1 MRNLIYFLISIL
13 IINGCAK
20 RGSPTGGPKDS
31 IPPILVNA
39 NPKLNSTN
47 FNEEEIRLTFD
58 EWIKLDKVQDQLIIS
73 PPIDNSS
80 YEIKPLTGVT
90 KKVFIRFIDSLNS
103 ETTYTINFGNSI
115 KDNNENNTL
124 TFFNYTFSTGE
135 TLDSLYVKGLI
146 SDAFDREPSNY
157 VSLQLYR
164 IDSIHEDS
172 IVFKNKPTYISNT
185 LDSASYKFQNVKEGK
200 YLIIALKDLNNNYL
214 FDPFFEKIGFI
225 DSLIT
230 LPKDSII
237 DFKLFK
243 EETELVWDRPHFINS
258 EKIGFGYYGKLDID
272 KIELNSKIPDS
283 VSYTFLKEKETD
295 TLNLWLSRNSFDS
308 LNFNLIEKDTIKLTT
323 VKFDRKRDT
332 LIDSLRISSKTAN
345 ILHLKE
351 SFKLSYNIPIY
362 KIVDSLINIRN
373 IDSLLISFKT
383 RINKDEEELDIIF
396 EVSPSDEYNINLY
409 PNAIVDIRGNVNDT
423 LNYKVITQTLED
435 YGNIYL
441 DVVRNNDSKFI
452 LHLIDNNGDIIRE
465 YINISQNSTY
475 SFDLIRP
482 GKYSFRLIEDL
493 NENSKWDTGDY
504 LKKIQPEPVYYYKDE
519 IEVRANWD
527 LNETFNLNSRLI
539 RKNDSILRN

>member
-13 IINGCAK
+13 LINGCAK

-80 YEIKPLTGVT
+80 YEIKPLSGVT

-164 IDSIHEDS
+164 IDSILEDS

-362 KIVDSLINIRN
+362 KIVDSLISIRN

-383 RINKDEEELDIIF
+383 RISKDEEELDIIF

-423 LNYKVITQTLED
+423 LSYKVITQTLED
-435 YGNIYL
+435 YGNVYL

-527 LNETFNLNSRLI
+527 LNETFNLNSILI

>member
-13 IINGCAK
+13 LINGCAK

-31 IPPILVNA
+31 IPPVLVNA

-164 IDSIHEDS
+164 IDSILEDS

-283 VSYTFLKEKETD
+283 VSYTFLKEKDTD

-332 LIDSLRISSKTAN
+332 LIDSLRISSKTSN

-452 LHLIDNNGDIIRE
+452 LHLIDNNGDIVRE
-465 YINISQNSTY
+465 YKNVSQNSTY

>member
-13 IINGCAK
+13 LINGCAK

-31 IPPILVNA
+31 IPPVLVNA

-80 YEIKPLTGVT
+80 YEIKPLSGVT

-164 IDSIHEDS
+164 IDSILEDS

-362 KIVDSLINIRN
+362 KIVDSLISIRN

-383 RINKDEEELDIIF
+383 RISKDEEELDIIF

-423 LNYKVITQTLED
+423 LSYKVITQTLED
-435 YGNIYL
+435 YGNVYL

-527 LNETFNLNSRLI
+527 LNETFNLNSILI